1 MIEVVWDYWCEYKP
15 ISFVINNLPISFFHN
30 KIPKEDFK
38 NKLDFDEAINIF
50 KKDMKNINDWYF
62 WSCKFRFERIHVER
76 HIEAIKLIYEK
87 ICQNQQKSMEI
98 LQLLSDGD
106 YGNCFFLESRCYDWS
121 KSCRIFCLFNLSSKK
136 IYPLFIDVNHVCC
149 YSYES
154 NRIRK
159 QEKFLKE
166 ADNFHS

>member
-1 MIEVVWDYWCEYKP
+1 M
-15 ISFVINNLPISFFHN
+15 
-30 KIPKEDFK
+30 
-38 NKLDFDEAINIF
+38 
-50 KKDMKNINDWYF
+50 
-62 WSCKFRFERIHVER
+62 ER

-149 YSYES
+149 YSYQS
-154 NRIRK
+154 NRIGK
-159 QEKFLKE
+159 QGEFLKE
-166 ADNFHS
+166 ADNFFIVK